1 MLKRYGEFTES
12 AGNINRI
19 LVKAWR
25 KKIVIAVIV
34 TVFVI
39 SLIAGLLIVPNI
51 LSDDNSD
58 SLLSKADADKTKTP
72 RQNYEN
78 KSITTH
84 EFDYSNIV
92 SFNISDELTDNTH
105 VDNVLL
111 GSGVSYN
118 YKNGYVCHLSG
129 LTANFNS
136 EIKKMDNTPYYEK
149 IDSDKTQQGY
159 ETHIYKDK
167 GSKHEIYQAY
177 IDLNNLTIIESE
189 DSESHYS
196 YFQGHFLTLTE
207 AEIFVDTFKVNF
219 NNTDNVTN
227 NTISKMPQETDIKTH
242 EYTYADIVIFNI
254 SDELTPDTNSGNIL
268 FGESKTYTYKDGFE
282 NMLSPLVSVDNN
294 NVLNLAA
301 GSGEKIDTNKTQQ
314 GYEIHLYKLDTNDY
328 QLFIDLNQFA
338 VNNTYGSEKYDY
350 FVGSFETLKEAEIFI
365 DTFKVTQ

>member
-39 SLIAGLLIVPNI
+39 SLIAGLFIVPNI
-51 LSDDNSD
+51 LSDDNSE

-111 GSGVSYN
+111 DSGVSYN
-118 YKNGYVCHLSG
+118 YKNGYVCHLIG

-167 GSKHEIYQAY
+167 GSKHEIYQTY

-189 DSESHYS
+189 DSEGHYS
-196 YFQGHFLTLTE
+196 YFQGLFHH
-207 AEIFVDTFKVNF
+207 INR
-219 NNTDNVTN
+219 
-227 NTISKMPQETDIKTH
+227 
-242 EYTYADIVIFNI
+242 
-254 SDELTPDTNSGNIL
+254 SGN
-268 FGESKTYTYKDGFE
+268 FR
-282 NMLSPLVSVDNN
+282 
-294 NVLNLAA
+294 
-301 GSGEKIDTNKTQQ
+301 
-314 GYEIHLYKLDTNDY
+314 
-328 QLFIDLNQFA
+328 
-338 VNNTYGSEKYDY
+338 
-350 FVGSFETLKEAEIFI
+350 
-365 DTFKVTQ
+365 